1 MKQEHV
7 LSCQV
12 ARYLRM
18 RGYVTLDCDVMSALK
33 YLPAYDAR
41 NRSMFV
47 ASRKAM
53 SYTLGQ
59 CDIVCINKYGNV
71 SFLEL
76 KNGKAGKQS
85 ENQKYF
91 EQEIKC
97 RGGNYVLIRDFDDC
111 IKFVNEDLCEPVAQ
125 RIISGAYAPKIISL
139 DAVTHSAPQGMTGTN
154 GNNDGGAESQMP
166 DAITLLG
173 QE

>member
-1 MKQEHV
+1 MKSEHV

-53 SYTLGQ
+53 AYTLGQ
-59 CDIVCINKYGNV
+59 CDIVVINKYGNV

-91 EQEIKC
+91 EQEIKF

-111 IKFVNEDLCEPVAQ
+111 IKFVNEDLCEPVVQ
-125 RIISGAYAPKIISL
+125 RIISGAYAPKIRSL
-139 DAVTHSAPQGMTGTN
+139 DAVTHSAPQGMTGTK